1 MHGRSKIGLGKT
13 TPYVLLLPAFLTVFG
28 LAAYTVVF
36 LLRMSLVKWDFGLP
50 WETAQWVGLRNY
62 LWLLTNPGSPLWN
75 SLKVT
80 AIYTLGI
87 LLVELVLGLVLAS
100 LLNQRIFGRPV
111 YTALL
116 LIPMVIMPS
125 MVGLVWRLYFSY
137 DGLVNFFLEAVLG
150 LKLNWLGRR
159 WALVAVM
166 IVDVWE
172 WTPFFILI
180 FLAGFQALP
189 VEPFDAAKVDGASR
203 WQVARFVTL
212 PLLGPLIVTSSILRL
227 MDILRIFDVIYVIT
241 GGGPGS
247 ATVILPILVWRET
260 MIARNIGRGSAVAVL
275 LIILIACLTIV
286 MNRIFQKSRYQG

>member
-1 MHGRSKIGLGKT
+1 MRERSGIGLGRS
-13 TPYVLLLPAFLTVFG
+13 TPYLLLLPAFATVFG

-36 LLRMSLVKWDFGLP
+36 LVRMSLVKWDFGLP
-50 WETAQWVGLRNY
+50 WGTARWVGLQNY
-62 LWLLTNPGSPLWN
+62 LWLLTNPGSPLWS
-75 SLKVT
+75 SLKT
-80 AIYTLGI
+80 TGIYTAGI
-87 LLVELVLGLVLAS
+87 LAAELVLGLALAS

-116 LIPMVIMPS
+116 LIPMVVMPS

-137 DGLVNFFLEAVLG
+137 DGLVNFFLEALTG
-150 LKLNWLGRR
+150 LKLNWLGRQ

-189 VEPFDAAKVDGASR
+189 VEPFDAARVDGASR
-203 WQVARFVTL
+203 WQVLRFVTL
-212 PLLGPLIVTSSILRL
+212 PLLGPLIVTSSVLRL

-260 MIARNIGRGSAVAVL
+260 MIARNIGKGSAVAVL
-275 LIILIACLTIV
+275 LIVLIAGLTIV

>member
-1 MHGRSKIGLGKT
+1 VRGRSGIGLGKT
-13 TPYVLLLPAFLTVFG
+13 TPYALLLPAFAVVFG

-36 LLRMSLVKWDFGLP
+36 LVRMSLVKWDFGLP
-50 WETAQWVGLRNY
+50 WETAQWVGLQNY

-80 AIYTLGI
+80 GIYTLGI
-87 LLVELVLGLVLAS
+87 LLVELVLGLVLAA
-100 LLNQRIFGRPV
+100 LLNRRIFGRSV

-137 DGLVNFFLEAVLG
+137 DGLVNFFLELVLG
-150 LKLNWLGRR
+150 VKLNWLGRQ
-159 WALVAVM
+159 WALAAVM

-203 WQVARFVTL
+203 WQVLRFVTL
-212 PLLGPLIVTSSILRL
+212 PLLGPLIMTSSILRL

-247 ATVILPILVWRET
+247 ATVILPILIWRET
-260 MIARNIGRGSAVAVL
+260 MIARNIGKGSAVAVL
-275 LIILIACLTIV
+275 LIVLIACLTIV
-286 MNRIFQKSRYQG
+286 MNRVFQKSRYQE